1 MNNIYEF
8 QFKKEAYYVEW
19 EEEEGKVIKLT
30 FMNKSSK
37 ILKVKRI
44 PLLGNIH
51 QKQLDQIVKDYWK
64 SYVNKEL
71 NTTI

>member
-30 FMNKSSK
+30 FTNNSSK

-44 PLLGNIH
+44 TLLGSID
-51 QKQLDQIVKDYWK
+51 QKQLDNIVKDYWK
-64 SYVNKEL
+64 SYVKNEL
-71 NTTI
+71 KTV